1 VDVFIPIPSSYDR
14 NLKVQIIVN
23 VSRVFNPVL
32 PGRTLFELKQLS
44 FNLVRLVSRGHQY
57 NAGQLS
63 GSKTPDAASN

>member
-1 VDVFIPIPSSYDR
+1 MDVFIPIPSSYDR
-14 NLKVQIIVN
+14 NLKVQII

-63 GSKTPDAASN
+63 GSKTPDAAIN

>member
-1 VDVFIPIPSSYDR
+1 MDVFVPIPSSYHR
-14 NLKVQIIVN
+14 NLKVQIIV
-23 VSRVFNPVL
+23 SRVFNHVL

-63 GSKTPDAASN
+63 GFKTPDAASN